1 MGSNYNHNPLCKL
14 VEFSPFYW
22 GMLQS
27 NLSTN
32 RSVEVEVAIIHQAG
46 LHAKSWKSE
55 AHPLQCHTRTPG
67 SKALLITILLRDH
80 GGQQALFSCT
90 ALFVGGNVAFK
101 GGFGPWDF
109 HDTSCLAIFLLLIDG
124 HAVLHSAKAHIS
136 STWK

>member
-32 RSVEVEVAIIHQAG
+32 RSVEVTMIHQAG

-55 AHPLQCHTRTPG
+55 AHPLQCHTRAPG

-90 ALFVGGNVAFK
+90 AYYLLGGNVALQK
-101 GGFGPWDF
+101 VSAPWDF